1 MEKQVNKIICNSCM
15 GNGYLKINTSSY
27 EEVIQCPKCNSQ
39 GEVDPFKDVEQM
51 KSVN

>member
-39 GEVDPFKDVEQM
+39 GEIDSSKDVVQM
-51 KSVN
+51 KGVN